1 MARAITTLLAAAL
14 GAAGFYYLDPQRG
27 RRRRALARDRYASV
41 RAQLTRSLEPI
52 RRDAA
57 NRVQG
62 LTARF
67 KSTGEYAGAPDET
80 IVQRVRSALGRC
92 VSHPRAVTV
101 VVRAGR
107 VELSGDILQSE
118 HERLIEAVLAV
129 PGVTGVD
136 DALHVHAT
144 SDGVSALQG
153 GRLRRGRRPEL
164 LRKTWGPAT
173 RAAVGTAGAVLGL
186 YGLLRGRG
194 VALGAGALMLVRS
207 TANRPLSETLG
218 ATGRG
223 AIRIQKSIA
232 VRAPVEKVY
241 ELLRNYD
248 NFPRFMHNVRAVE
261 LRPDGTSHWTVAG
274 PAGVS
279 VEWDA
284 ITTDM
289 EENRLIAWS
298 TTEGSAVDHAG
309 VIRLVPEGD
318 ITRVHLTM
326 SYTPIGGGVGHAIA
340 VLFGA
345 DPKSELDEDL
355 LRMKA
360 LLEGVN
366 VPRDIAAQPA

>member
-62 LTARF
+62 LTARL
-67 KSTGEYAGAPDET
+67 KSTSEYAGAPDET
-80 IVQRVRSALGRC
+80 VVQRVRSALGRC
-92 VSHPRAVTV
+92 VSHPRAITV

-144 SDGVSALQG
+144 SEGVSALQG

-164 LRKTWGPAT
+164 LRRTWGPAT

-186 YGLLRGRG
+186 YGLLGGRV

-207 TANRPLSETLG
+207 GANRPLSETLG
-218 ATGRG
+218 AGGRG

-289 EENRLIAWS
+289 EENRLIAWA

-318 ITRVHLTM
+318 ITRVHVTM
-326 SYTPIGGGVGHAIA
+326 TYTPIGGGVGHA
-340 VLFGA
+340 
-345 DPKSELDEDL
+345 
-355 LRMKA
+355 
-360 LLEGVN
+360 
-366 VPRDIAAQPA
+366 